1 MVDNIYRGVKF
12 LHNFGAMHPGNKQ
25 IGCFGDPL
33 QTIKPIEI
41 AERYETT
48 YFDGDALLAQSE
60 TKEGVVG
67 IVEAG
72 FKREERRSL
81 EVGDPKAIDPGD
93 V

>member
-1 MVDNIYRGVKF
+1 M
-12 LHNFGAMHPGNKQ
+12 
-25 IGCFGDPL
+25 
-33 QTIKPIEI
+33 KPIEI
-41 AERYETT
+41 AEKYETT

-60 TKEGVVG
+60 TKEGVAG

-81 EVGDPKAIDPGD
+81 EVGDPKAIDPYSSVGL